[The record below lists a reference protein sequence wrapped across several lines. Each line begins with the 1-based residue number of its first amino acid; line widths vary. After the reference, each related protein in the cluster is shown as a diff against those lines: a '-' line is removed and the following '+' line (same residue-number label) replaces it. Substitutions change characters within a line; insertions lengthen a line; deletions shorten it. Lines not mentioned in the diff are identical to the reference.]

1 MIRFNNILAAVDFSE
16 CGKQA
21 LRAAVRLAGDAKAN
35 LHVSYV
41 QVLHDDPFMPVAA
54 GAHQDRIREALEAKI
69 EGSGA
74 REKVASVHAA
84 VLRDVSAAPALVRYA
99 ADNDI
104 DLVVL
109 GTHGRRGLRRLM
121 LGSVAEELV
130 RTSPCPVLTV
140 HSADRTEG
148 LTPGPNAEI
157 LVPVDFS
164 SQSLAA
170 IPLARELASMTGARI
185 RMLHVIEEV
194 VHPAFYNAGAFS
206 IYDIQPDVE
215 ERALEH
221 LKDAYT
227 RQYGPAVPV
236 VFEVISGHAAAEI
249 VAAARV
255 GNSGMIVMAT
265 HGLGGMAHVFLGSVA
280 ERVVRMA
287 TCPVLTVKTPI
298 AKGAVAQP
306 LIKSAASS

>member
-16 CGKQA
+16 CGKHA
-21 LRAAVRLAGDAKAN
+21 LDAAVRLASELKAH

-54 GAHQDRIREALEAKI
+54 GAHQDRIREALDAQI
-69 EGSGA
+69 QASGA
-74 REKVASVHAA
+74 REKAASVHAA
-84 VLRDVSAAPALVRYA
+84 VLRDVSAAPALVRYSV
-99 ADNDI
+99 DNDI
-104 DLVVL
+104 DLVVM

-130 RTSPCPVLTV
+130 RTAPCPVLTV
-140 HSADRTEG
+140 HNSDRVET
-148 LTPGPNAEI
+148 LMPGPKAEI

-170 IPLARELASMTGARI
+170 IPFARELASMTGARV
-185 RMLHVIEEV
+185 RVLHVVEEV

-221 LKDAYT
+221 LKEAYAK
-227 RQYGPAVPV
+227 QYGPAVPV
-236 VFEVISGHAAAEI
+236 VFQVVSGHAAAEV
-249 VAAARV
+249 VAAAET
-255 GNSGMIVMAT
+255 GASGMIVMAT

-287 TCPVLTVKTPI
+287 RCPVLTVKTSI
-298 AKGAVAQP
+298 TKGGFSQP
-306 LIKSAASS
+306 LIKVPASS